1 MIRTQPVTA
10 SAYNNVGKEV
20 LPMSRSVETGPRRSV
35 PHPLSTRGHVGTTS
49 ACLLRRLGFHMPGR
63 RRTESATAWACSL
76 LMSCDPWR
84 ARSELSSS
92 AVAVG
97 LICHVTRLAPE
108 SWTGPR
114 RPRWSSP
121 HRNNNRTSQRIDI
134 LRLPRQHLLTR
145 VRCAAIYYDT
155 AGGVVRLRRF
165 PPLATAYSVRCRW
178 YIYISVCRVMK
189 SIADRELPSTHG

>member
-114 RPRWSSP
+114 RPRRSIVTTPQQQPDEPGHLTFSRSNINSHARGALRSTTAP
-121 HRNNNRTSQRIDI
+121 PELFVSVDSHR
-134 LRLPRQHLLTR
+134 LLHRQM
-145 VRCAAIYYDT
+145 V
-155 AGGVVRLRRF
+155 
-165 PPLATAYSVRCRW
+165 
-178 YIYISVCRVMK
+178 YISVCRVMK
-189 SIADRELPSTHG
+189 SIADLELPSTHG